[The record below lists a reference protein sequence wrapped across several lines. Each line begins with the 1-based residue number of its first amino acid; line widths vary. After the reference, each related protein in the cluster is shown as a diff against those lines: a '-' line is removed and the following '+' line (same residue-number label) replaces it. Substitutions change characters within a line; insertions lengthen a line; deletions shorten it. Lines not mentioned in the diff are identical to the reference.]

1 MKDTKKLGIILFIVL
16 AVFILL
22 CLFGYYAS
30 R

>member
-1 MKDTKKLGIILFIVL
+1 MKDTKKLGTILFIAI

-22 CLFGYYAS
+22 CVLGYYSS

>member
-1 MKDTKKLGIILFIVL
+1 MKDTKKLGIILFIVI

-22 CLFGYYAS
+22 CLFGYYSS

>member
-1 MKDTKKLGIILFIVL
+1 MKDTKKFGIILFIVI

-22 CLFGYYAS
+22 CLFEYYSS